1 MGNLLPS
8 GALGRQLTW
17 NDFSRRNNPAP
28 PPGSTASAAETRVT
42 RIISPNQIHFTR
54 TAYLRPP
61 NFKMVEDP
69 DITIQFDTNSWVE
82 NWVFTM
88 PMSFQTSLLA
98 HEQGHYD
105 IGSLNAGDFFAEL
118 ESINGSAFATAR
130 GGSTAVQDLRNR
142 LGPVQ
147 PIHNKYDRD
156 TNHGLNAGPQAAW
169 TAALANARLP
179 TNTLLGS
186 LSAAGLFP

>member
-17 NDFSRRNNPAP
+17 NDFSRHNNPAP
-28 PPGSTASAAETRVT
+28 PPGRTASAAETRVN
-42 RIISPNQIHFTR
+42 RLISPHRIHFKR
-54 TAYLRPP
+54 AAYLRPP

-88 PMSFQTSLLA
+88 PISFQTSLLT

-105 IGSLNAGDFFAEL
+105 VASLNASDFFSEL
-118 ESINGSAFATAR
+118 EFINGSAFATAR
-130 GGSTAVQDLRNR
+130 AGLAKMQDLTRR

-156 TNHGLNAGPQAAW
+156 TNHGQNAGPQAAW
-169 TAALANARLP
+169 TAALADARLP
-179 TNTLLGS
+179 TNTQLGS
-186 LSAAGLFP
+186 LSTAGLFP

>member
-17 NDFSRRNNPAP
+17 NDFSRHNHPAP
-28 PPGSTASAAETRVT
+28 PPGKKAAAARTIVHRL
-42 RIISPNQIHFTR
+42 ISPSKFHFKR
-54 TAYLRPP
+54 AAYLRPP

-69 DITIQFDTNSWVE
+69 DITIQFDKNSWVE
-82 NWVFTM
+82 NWVFTK
-88 PMSFQTSLLA
+88 PMAFQTSLLA

-105 IGSLNAGDFFAEL
+105 IGSLNASDFFTEL
-118 ESINGSAFATAR
+118 EFINGSAFATAR
-130 GGSTAVQDLRNR
+130 AGFAAVRDLDRR

-147 PIHNKYDRD
+147 PIHDKYDRD
-156 TNHGLNAGPQAAW
+156 TDNGLNAGPQASW

-186 LSAAGLFP
+186 LSAAGLYP